1 MVPLLSFWVTGW
13 GHRIGDVLMTLADRL
28 EADLKKAMRAG
39 DAVRVSTI
47 RLARAAIHNLAIER
61 GRPPTDEEIV
71 EVLRHEMKR
80 RREAIEAYTKGRRD
94 DLVRK
99 ESLELAILTEYVP
112 APLSTDELQRIVV
125 DAIAQVE
132 AKEPRDVGRVM
143 AVVMPKVKGRADG
156 NAVSQ
161 LVRELLG
168 AGR

>member
-1 MVPLLSFWVTGW
+1 MVPLLSFFGAGLGQRTDEAL
-13 GHRIGDVLMTLADRL
+13 IMLADRL

-61 GRPPTDEEIV
+61 RRPPTDEEII
-71 EVLRHEMKR
+71 EVLSHEMKR

-112 APLSTDELQRIVV
+112 PPLSTDELRKIAG
-125 DAIAQVE
+125 DAIAQVQ
-132 AKEPRDVGRVM
+132 AKDPRDVGRVM
-143 AVVMPKVKGRADG
+143 SVVMPKVKGRADG
-156 NAVSQ
+156 NTVSQ

>member
-1 MVPLLSFWVTGW
+1 
-13 GHRIGDVLMTLADRL
+13 MTLAERL
-28 EADLKKAMRAG
+28 EADLKEAMRAG

-61 GRPPTDEEIV
+61 GRAPTDEEIV
-71 EVLRHEMKR
+71 EVLTHEMKR

-112 APLSTDELQRIVV
+112 APLSTAELRKMVA
-125 DAIAQVE
+125 DAVAQVQ
-132 AKEPRDVGRVM
+132 AKDPRDVGRVM
-143 AVVMPKVKGRADG
+143 SVVMPKVKGRADG
-156 NAVSQ
+156 NTVSQ
-161 LVRELLG
+161 LVREILG

>member
-1 MVPLLSFWVTGW
+1 M
-13 GHRIGDVLMTLADRL
+13 LMTLADRL

-39 DAVRVSTI
+39 DTVRVSTI

-61 GRPPTDEEIV
+61 GRPPTEDEIL
-71 EVLRHEMKR
+71 EVLGREMRR

-112 APLSTDELQRIVV
+112 SPLSTDDLRRIVA
-125 DAIAQVE
+125 DAMAQVQ
-132 AKEPRDVGRVM
+132 AKDPRDMGRVM

-161 LVRELLG
+161 LVRDLLG
-168 AGR
+168 AGP

>member
-1 MVPLLSFWVTGW
+1 MVPLLSFLGTGLLRRT
-13 GHRIGDVLMTLADRL
+13 GEALMALADRL
-28 EADLKKAMRAG
+28 EADLKKAMRDA

-99 ESLELAILTEYVP
+99 ESLELAILSEYVP
-112 APLSTDELQRIVV
+112 APVSTDEIRKIVV
-125 DAIAQVE
+125 DAIAQVH
-132 AKEPRDVGRVM
+132 AKAPRDGGRGM
-143 AVVMPKVKGRADG
+143 SVVMSMVKGRADG
-156 NAVSQ
+156 NTVSQ
-161 LVRELLG
+161 LVHELLG